1 MSSID
6 RSNGPVNFMLER
18 EDIRLGIVGSR
29 FDIDVLSE
37 SPIRLDGVVPSATIP
52 LSWGGSKDGYGYT
65 GTRAQN

>member
-6 RSNGPVNFMLER
+6 RSNGPVNFMLEW
-18 EDIRLGIVGSR
+18 EDICLGIVGGR

-37 SPIRLDGVVPSATIP
+37 SSVRLDGVVPSATIP
-52 LSWGGSKDGYGYT
+52 LCRRGSKDGYGYT